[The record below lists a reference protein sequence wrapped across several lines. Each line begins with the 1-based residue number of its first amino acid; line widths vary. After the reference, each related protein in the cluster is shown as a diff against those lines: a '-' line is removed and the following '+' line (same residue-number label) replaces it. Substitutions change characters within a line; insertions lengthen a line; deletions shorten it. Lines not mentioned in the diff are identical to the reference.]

1 MTSETIT
8 NKTTTPK
15 EKVFIERVIKR
26 VIKQYGKTLQLLS
39 KE

>member
-1 MTSETIT
+1 MTSEIITKKTI
-8 NKTTTPK
+8 TPK
-15 EKVFIERVIKR
+15 EKVFIESAIKR